1 MNAFLSRCAV
11 AWFRLRRIDRAA
23 KWRWGVAAIALVISI
38 LLKAFGLSDR
48 LFVLVMVLLVIES
61 VILALEFYHFS
72 HASNHEIIAANA
84 FSDYAEPLLNDAKI
98 DFPTGYYPIKLRS
111 GEWIIENKAFNT
123 WLSGGAAHI
132 PIEIKGPIEAHTIS
146 QLQHDTN
153 DLIDYLA
160 ASINESPKRVL
171 SNDKK
176 IALLAD
182 PDIAMNKENAMVPIA
197 RTDYFTTFITNR
209 ASGQKLVR
217 KKRVITQLFSD
228 FSFLFPI
235 AASGE
240 RWQFASLNQSNL
252 SNHIGSSTLAF
263 TNDGYV
269 LLPLQARRS
278 QKSEGKYAPTGSGSL
293 DWADR
298 KAAKHSQDL
307 LDIIRFGAERELQE
321 EQTLKRIDKKAQ
333 MQTMVIGYFRWL
345 NYGGQPEFLCITKI
359 DCALRELRPNP
370 NELVD
375 ETHIVFDEQVIPSKI
390 TRAARTIDDVIRM
403 CDELLATKDQSRLSV
418 PLEVLLLEL
427 RRQLTLERID
437 ITNPKPIS
445 VFLFDR
451 ASSK

>member
-23 KWRWGVAAIALVISI
+23 KWRWGVAATALVISI

-98 DFPTGYYPIKLRS
+98 DFSTGYYPIKLRS

-132 PIEIKGPIEAHTIS
+132 PIEIKNPIEAHTIS

-171 SNDKK
+171 SNGKK

-182 PDIAMNKENAMVPIA
+182 PDIAMNKKDALVPIA
-197 RTDYFTTFITNR
+197 RTDYFTSFITNR

-359 DCALRELRPNP
+359 DCTLRELRPNP
-370 NELVD
+370 NELVN
-375 ETHIVFDEQVIPSKI
+375 ETHIVFDEHVIPSKI
-390 TRAARTIDDVIRM
+390 TCAARTIDDVIRM

-427 RRQLTLERID
+427 RRKLMLEHSD

-451 ASSK
+451 VSSK

>member
-48 LFVLVMVLLVIES
+48 LFVLVIVLLVIES

-98 DFPTGYYPIKLRS
+98 DFPTGYYPTKLRS

-132 PIEIKGPIEAHTIS
+132 PIEIKSPIEAHTIS

-197 RTDYFTTFITNR
+197 RTDYFTSFITNR

-390 TRAARTIDDVIRM
+390 TRVARTIDDVIRM
-403 CDELLATKDQSRLSV
+403 CDELLATKDQSMLSV

-427 RRQLTLERID
+427 RRKLTLERID

-451 ASSK
+451 VSSK